1 MSVYSIE
8 DKIFIEQFVTQ
19 NSLDAFST
27 ENEEKWQELGNVM
40 NRNWEDIRKMYK
52 NWKIQ
57 NDKSE
62 SANELK
68 NNDQRECQNLDF
80 VIDELLSTSESEMM
94 NQYVNIDGQWIKT
107 DQLHYIFE
115 ATLPIQSINNINDSS
130 VQSLSE
136 KFSSSLQSN
145 IQSSSEKR
153 PIDVLRLEAN
163 SDFVKI
169 FEKQSLQELEFK
181 RQEHEEKMMVYRQ
194 QLIQGAEVHKERM
207 KLLRAKLRA
216 IEEKV
221 DYIDSTIC
229 NRNLKKKFKNGSI

>member
-1 MSVYSIE
+1 
-8 DKIFIEQFVTQ
+8 
-19 NSLDAFST
+19 
-27 ENEEKWQELGNVM
+27 M

>member
-1 MSVYSIE
+1 MLLQFSTR
-8 DKIFIEQFVTQ
+8 KKQFVTQ